1 MPNEA
6 KKPPIIGIIAGV
18 LLLILIVGVV
28 AFLRSVRVT
37 GSATLKDGSR
47 VSISVAGL
55 GFSVGEVNGQTEI
68 EAGSYVVRFDDDRNV
83 NVNGIDV
90 ATLADDS
97 KDYQLVINAAG
108 LKLTSGDDVVADF
121 CAWASAQDPALP
133 VLIFASSDPDEV
145 AAIQQRHGAERAGA
159 LVESAFGGIAREL
172 SENGFRRLV
181 IAGGEPSGAVVS
193 ALGVS
198 SLRIGPQI
206 DPGVPWTE
214 SLGGAPLALAL
225 KSGNFGGPDFFARAF
240 GALRLEAAP

>member
-55 GFSVGEVNGQTEI
+55 GFSVGEVDGQTEI

-108 LKLTSGDDVVADF
+108 LKLTSGDDVVA
-121 CAWASAQDPALP
+121 
-133 VLIFASSDPDEV
+133 EV
-145 AAIQQRHGAERAGA
+145 
-159 LVESAFGGIAREL
+159 
-172 SENGFRRLV
+172 
-181 IAGGEPSGAVVS
+181 
-193 ALGVS
+193 
-198 SLRIGPQI
+198 
-206 DPGVPWTE
+206 D
-214 SLGGAPLALAL
+214 
-225 KSGNFGGPDFFARAF
+225 
-240 GALRLEAAP
+240 